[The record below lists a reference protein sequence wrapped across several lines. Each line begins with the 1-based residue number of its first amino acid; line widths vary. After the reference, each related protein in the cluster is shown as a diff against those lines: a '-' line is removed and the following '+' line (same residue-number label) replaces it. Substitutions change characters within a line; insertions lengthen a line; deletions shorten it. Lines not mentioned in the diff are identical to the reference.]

1 MRRLGNSLERLTQ
14 KSLELIKVIKTSEPP
29 LISSRLATRIAE
41 LKKQLSTLSPSA
53 IYRIDTAFKTEYAYH
68 MIAIEGNTL
77 SLREVRLIIEHGLTI
92 GSHSLREHLEA
103 VNIPKALEY
112 IIESAGR
119 KRKLRVEDIL
129 ALHSLA
135 MRSIDKAE
143 PGRFRSGYV
152 AISGSKYLP
161 PPAYEVPFLVEQM
174 VEHLNSNP
182 FKLDPVEL
190 AFKAHLW
197 LVSIHPFRD
206 GNGRVAR
213 LLMGLILLRG
223 GYPPAIIRKEHRRRY
238 LTVLEKAQ
246 TRLDF
251 KPYYDFMAQ
260 ELLTTMNTCLA
271 MVKQQS
277 RGDAIVNLS
286 ETAKR
291 YGLKPSYLSS
301 LARRGILPAVKI
313 GGRWHIMLKD
323 FESYLAK
330 RRLRRT
336 NLSIYQ

>member
-1 MRRLGNSLERLTQ
+1 MRKLSNSLERLTQ
-14 KSLELIKVIKTSEPP
+14 KSLELIKVIKASKPP

-41 LKKQLSTLSPSA
+41 LKKQLSTLSPSV
-53 IYRIDTAFKTEYAYH
+53 IYRIDTVLKIGYTYH
-68 MIAIEGNTL
+68 IIAIEGNTL
-77 SLREVRLIIEHGLTI
+77 SLKEVRLIIEHGSTI
-92 GSHSLREHLEA
+92 RSHSLREHLEA

-135 MRSIDKAE
+135 MRGIDKAE

-152 AISGSKYLP
+152 AIAGSKHLP

-182 FKLDPVEL
+182 LKLDPVEL

-197 LVSIHPFRD
+197 LVSIHTFRD

-213 LLMGLILLRG
+213 LLMGLILPRG
-223 GYPPAIIRKEHRRRY
+223 GYPPAIVRREHRRRY

-251 KPYYDFMAQ
+251 KPYYGFMVQ
-260 ELLTTMNTCLA
+260 ELLTTMNMCLA

-277 RGDAIVNLS
+277 RGDAMVSLS
-286 ETAKR
+286 EVARKYSLR
-291 YGLKPSYLSS
+291 PSYLSS
-301 LARRGILPAVKI
+301 LARKGDSASNKKSEADGI
-313 GGRWHIMLKD
+313 
-323 FESYLAK
+323 
-330 RRLRRT
+330 
-336 NLSIYQ
+336 